1 MSPLDFFVSSELSER
16 RDELIGVGVLTGLVL
31 LWSEDLLDN
40 REESFSLFNTDDELS
55 ANVDDDD
62 PLVTELENP
71 GNNG

>member
-1 MSPLDFFVSSELSER
+1 MGD
-16 RDELIGVGVLTGLVL
+16 LTGLVL

-40 REESFSLFNTDDELS
+40 SEESFSLFNTDDELS